1 MKRAGFF
8 ALLCACAVVGALTA
22 VVLPAPG
29 PAAPGTT
36 ATTGTTPT
44 TGTTTTVT
52 TGTTGTTTTST
63 TTPTTTK
70 PPTTT
75 TAPRVIA
82 PRVTI
87 GGIDVGGMTRGAAAA
102 VVRTGFRSRLFLVY
116 RRYTLSPS
124 PQELGAIAYVDG
136 AVRRALVARPGTK
149 VSLSVRVRVVRT
161 RAYLATVSKR
171 FDRAP
176 VDSRLIL
183 RRMRPWISPHR
194 PGRALDRTAAERAI
208 VASLRANRRRP
219 IQLRMKPVP
228 ASVTRKSFGS
238 IIVIRRGSNMLYL
251 YSGMRLRRT
260 FPVAT
265 GELRYPTPL
274 GVFHVVVKWKHPWWY
289 PPDSEWAKDE
299 KPIPPGPDNPLGTR
313 WMGISSP
320 GVGIHGTPNPGSI
333 GYSVS
338 HGCIRMRIPDAEW
351 LFEQVSIGT
360 PVFIVSA

>member
-1 MKRAGFF
+1 M
-8 ALLCACAVVGALTA
+8 
-22 VVLPAPG
+22 LPAPG

-36 ATTGTTPT
+36 GTTATT
-44 TGTTTTVT
+44 TGATAT
-52 TGTTGTTTTST
+52 TGTTGTTATTAT
-63 TTPTTTK
+63 TTAPTTTA
-70 PPTTT
+70 PTTT
-75 TAPRVIA
+75 TTGPRVIA
-82 PRVTI
+82 ARVTI
-87 GGIDVGGMTRGAAAA
+87 GGIVVGGMTRDVAAA

-124 PQELGAIAYVDG
+124 PHDLGATARVDA
-136 AVRRALVARPGTK
+136 AVARALVARPGT
-149 VSLSVRVRVVRT
+149 RVALPVTIRLGRT
-161 RAYLATVSKR
+161 RAYLSTVAKR

-194 PGRALDRTAAERAI
+194 PGRVLDRTAAERAI
-208 VASLRANRRRP
+208 LASLRANTRLP

-228 ASVTRKSFGS
+228 ANVTRKSFGA
-238 IIVIRRGSNMLYL
+238 IIVIRRGSNVLYL

-265 GELRYPTPL
+265 GERRYPTPL
-274 GVFHVVVKWKHPWWY
+274 GRFHVVVKWKHPWWY
-289 PPDSEWAKDE
+289 PPNSDWAKDE

-351 LFEQVSIGT
+351 LFEQVTIGT
-360 PVFIVSA
+360 AVFIVAA

>member
-8 ALLCACAVVGALTA
+8 ALLCVCALVGAFTA
-22 VVLPAPG
+22 VVLPEPG
-29 PAAPGTT
+29 PAAPG
-36 ATTGTTPT
+36 
-44 TGTTTTVT
+44 T
-52 TGTTGTTTTST
+52 TGTTGTTTTGTTATTGTTST
-63 TTPTTTK
+63 TGTTGTTTV
-70 PPTTT
+70 PTTT
-75 TAPRVIA
+75 TAPTTTVAPRVIA

-87 GGIDVGGMTRGAAAA
+87 GGIDVGGMTRSAAAD
-102 VVRTGFRSRLFLVY
+102 VVRSGFRSRLFLVY

-124 PQELGAIAYVDG
+124 PHDLGAAARVDA
-136 AVRRALVARPGTK
+136 AVSRALSARAGARITLA
-149 VSLSVRVRVVRT
+149 VTIRLART
-161 RAYLATVSKR
+161 RAYVARVAKR

-183 RRMRPWISPHR
+183 RGMRPWISPHR
-194 PGRALDRTAAERAI
+194 PGRALDRTAAQRDV

-219 IQLRMKPVP
+219 IQLRMKAVP
-228 ASVTRKSFGS
+228 ASVTRRSFGS
-238 IIVIRRGSNMLYL
+238 IVVIRRGSNALYL
-251 YSGMRLRRT
+251 YSGMRLRRA
-260 FPVAT
+260 FRVAT
-265 GELRYPTPL
+265 GERRYPTPL
-274 GVFHVVVKWKHPWWY
+274 GRFHIVVKWKHPWWY
-289 PPDSEWAKDE
+289 PPDSDWAKDE

-360 PVFIVSA
+360 PVFIVAA